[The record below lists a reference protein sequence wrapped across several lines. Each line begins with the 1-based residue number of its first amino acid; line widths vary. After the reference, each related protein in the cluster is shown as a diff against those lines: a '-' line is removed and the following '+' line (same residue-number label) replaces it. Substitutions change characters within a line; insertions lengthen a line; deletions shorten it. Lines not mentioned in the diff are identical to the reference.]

1 LHSQKYRRIIEDL
14 YIISGLYPDLTI
26 SSLTMVITL
35 AANKK
40 FKKKDTDHN
49 ALNWRGLANGKKKGY

>member
-1 LHSQKYRRIIEDL
+1 MIEDL

-40 FKKKDTDHN
+40 FKKKT
-49 ALNWRGLANGKKKGY
+49 LTIMPSIGEPYPREKKKGVLKLT